1 MPRTQTAS
9 PASPRFT
16 AVSADDAQTLMQSAN
31 GRRDWTEVKAALRRG
46 GRLFLTDDQLPA
58 SGVKYLSLAF
68 ARKQLD
74 RTLHVRRVT
83 HEGKKGRLIWLGPDP
98 AKAAAQAQAQVSA

>member
-1 MPRTQTAS
+1 V
-9 PASPRFT
+9 
-16 AVSADDAQTLMQSAN
+16 AVSADDAQQLMQDAN

-46 GRLFLTDDQLPA
+46 SRLFLTDDQLPP

-68 ARKQLD
+68 ARKQLG

-83 HEGKKGRLIWLGPDP
+83 HEGRKGRLIWLDP
-98 AKAAAQAQAQVSA
+98 VPVKQAQVAS

>member
-1 MPRTQTAS
+1 
-9 PASPRFT
+9 
-16 AVSADDAQTLMQSAN
+16 MQSAN

>member
-1 MPRTQTAS
+1 MTKPIQTS
-9 PASPRFT
+9 PASPRFVRVPDEE
-16 AVSADDAQTLMQSAN
+16 ASQIMQDAN
-31 GRRDWTEVKAALRRG
+31 GRRDWTEVKTALKRG

-68 ARKQLD
+68 ARRQLN

-83 HEGKKGRLIWLGPDP
+83 HDGKRGRLIWLGPD
-98 AKAAAQAQAQVSA
+98 ATKAEAAS

>member
-1 MPRTQTAS
+1 MPRTPTSS
-9 PASPRFT
+9 PASPRFV
-16 AVSADDAQTLMQSAN
+16 AVGADEAQQLMQSAN

-68 ARKQLD
+68 ARKQLG

-83 HEGKKGRLIWLGPDP
+83 HDGAKGRLIWLGPDP
-98 AKAAAQAQAQVSA
+98 AKAAAQAVAS

>member
-1 MPRTQTAS
+1 MARAALQS
-9 PASPRFT
+9 PAGPRFIS
-16 AVSADDAQTLMQSAN
+16 VSVDDAQSLMTQAN
-31 GRRDWTEVKAALRRG
+31 GRRDWTEVKAALSKG

-68 ARKQLD
+68 ARKQLN

-83 HEGKKGRLIWLGPDP
+83 HDGKRGRLIWLGPDQQQ
-98 AKAAAQAQAQVSA
+98 AAS

>member
-1 MPRTQTAS
+1 
-9 PASPRFT
+9 
-16 AVSADDAQTLMQSAN
+16 MQSAN

-98 AKAAAQAQAQVSA
+98 AKAAAQAQVSA

>member
-1 MPRTQTAS
+1 MPKATPVS
-9 PASPRFT
+9 PAAPRFT
-16 AVSADDAQTLMQSAN
+16 AVPAEEAQQLMATAG
-31 GRRDWTEVKAALRRG
+31 GRRDWTDVKTALTKG

-68 ARKQLD
+68 ARRQLN

-83 HEGKKGRLIWLGPDP
+83 HDGQRGRLIWLGPETP
-98 AKAAAQAQAQVSA
+98 

>member
-1 MPRTQTAS
+1 VVP
-9 PASPRFT
+9 
-16 AVSADDAQTLMQSAN
+16 ADDAQQLMQDAN
-31 GRRDWTEVKAALRRG
+31 GRRDWTDVKAALKRG

-68 ARKQLD
+68 ARRQLN

-83 HEGKKGRLIWLGPDP
+83 HEGQDGRLIWLGPE
-98 AKAAAQAQAQVSA
+98 A

>member
-1 MPRTQTAS
+1 MPRNTTPS
-9 PASPRFT
+9 PASPRFV
-16 AVSADDAQTLMQSAN
+16 AVSADDAQELMQSAN
-31 GRRDWTEVKAALRRG
+31 GRRDWTEVKVALKRG
-46 GRLFLTDDQLPA
+46 SRLFLTDDQLPA

-68 ARKQLD
+68 ARKQMG

-98 AKAAAQAQAQVSA
+98 VKAAAQAAPVPA

>member
-1 MPRTQTAS
+1 MPRTAPSS
-9 PASPRFT
+9 PAGPRFV
-16 AVSADDAQTLMQSAN
+16 AVSADDAQQLMQDAN

-68 ARKQLD
+68 ARKQMG

-83 HEGKKGRLIWLGPDP
+83 HDGQKGRLIWLGPDP
-98 AKAAAQAQAQVSA
+98 AKQAQAAS